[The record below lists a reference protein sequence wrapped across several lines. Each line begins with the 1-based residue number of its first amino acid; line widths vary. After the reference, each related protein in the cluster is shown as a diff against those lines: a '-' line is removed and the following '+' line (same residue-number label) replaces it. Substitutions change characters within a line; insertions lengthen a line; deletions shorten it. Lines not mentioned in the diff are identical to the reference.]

1 VFSERAI
8 RTLSVSLVVILGF
21 IIFLPVLA
29 LVFGSFWSDSPVAM
43 AGHFTLKN
51 WIKAYTLRIPAT
63 LPTLFL
69 NSLLFAFL
77 VATISVTLGVTTAY
91 LVERTDMPFGGVFEK
106 LSISPRAFPVLIA
119 ALAWVMLLSPRI
131 GVLNL
136 ISRELLG
143 FPLFNIYS
151 FPGMVFLLVLYESP
165 IVFLIAVNAFRLM
178 DPSLEEQSIACG
190 NTVLGTLR
198 KITLPVLRP
207 LILSAFMLVFIIGL
221 ITLEIP
227 VVIGV
232 PGGIF
237 VFTTA
242 IFQIIATDYQ
252 SLIYYN
258 TAAALAMMIIP
269 VSLLTLYLYRQS
281 VKRVERFVT
290 VTGKARA
297 RNVHH
302 LGKWRSFALAAL
314 SLYFFLVM
322 ILPTLVIVLISFSE
336 FTSSPRLEL
345 LGHLTLKHWIQ
356 AWNDPVFWRA
366 LTNTLVLS
374 FSGATASLLLAL
386 ALGYLL
392 IRTGAKLKGMIE
404 GSAMLPLAFP
414 GTILAIGF
422 VWAYIRTPLYG
433 TLWIL
438 LLYFVGNYLPFALR
452 TLSPF
457 LFQFHKEFE
466 EASWTSGAGTVRT
479 IVRIVIPFL
488 KGGLFSVW
496 ILLFQI
502 YLREFAGPIILFT
515 FGTEVLSTLLYLR
528 AFEEGSLG
536 VGAVL
541 GVLMLAMSLGLHGIV
556 ARRA

>member
-1 VFSERAI
+1 MLSSRAI
-8 RTLSVSLVVILGF
+8 RVASVTLVAILGV
-21 IIFLPVLA
+21 IVFLPILA
-29 LVFGSFWSDSPVAM
+29 LVFGSFWSASPVSLE
-43 AGHFTLKN
+43 GHFTFTN
-51 WIKAYTLRIPAT
+51 WMKAYTLRIPAT
-63 LPTLFL
+63 LPALFL

-77 VATISVTLGVTTAY
+77 VATISVALGVTMAY
-91 LVERTDMPFGGVFEK
+91 LVERTDMPHGQVFEK
-106 LSISPRAFPVLIA
+106 LSISPRAFPVMIA

-136 ISRELLG
+136 LAREFLG

-151 FPGMVFLLVLYESP
+151 FPGMVFLMVLYESP
-165 IVFLIAVNAFRLM
+165 IVFLIALNAFRLV

-190 NTVLGTLR
+190 NSVLGTVR

-207 LILSAFMLVFIIGL
+207 LIASAFMLVFIIGL
-221 ITLEIP
+221 ITLEVP
-227 VVIGV
+227 VIIGV

-258 TAAALAMMIIP
+258 QAAALAMMIIP
-269 VSLLTLYLYRQS
+269 VSLGTLFLYRQA
-281 VKRVERFVT
+281 VKRVERYVT

-302 LGKWRSFALAAL
+302 LGRWRYVALAAL
-314 SLYFFLVM
+314 ALYFFLVM
-322 ILPTLVIVLISFSE
+322 ILPILVIILISFSE

-345 LGHLTLKHWIQ
+345 LAHLTVKHWHQ
-356 AWNDPVFWRA
+356 AFTDPVFWRA
-366 LTNTLVLS
+366 LNNTLILS
-374 FSGATASLLLAL
+374 FSGATLSLLLAF

-404 GSAMLPLAFP
+404 GSAMLPIAFP

-457 LFQFHKEFE
+457 LFQFHKELE
-466 EASWTSGAGTVRT
+466 EASWVSGAGALRT

-541 GVLMLAMSLGLHGIV
+541 GVLMLAVSFGLHAV
-556 ARRA
+556 TARRA

>member
-1 VFSERAI
+1 MFSDRAI
-8 RTLSVSLVVILGF
+8 KVLSVSLVLILGF

-29 LVFGSFWSDSPVAM
+29 LVFGSFWSDSPVALQ
-43 AGHFTLKN
+43 GHFTLKN
-51 WIKAYTLRIPAT
+51 WVKAYTLRIPVT
-63 LPTLFL
+63 LPTLFF

-77 VATISVTLGVTTAY
+77 VAVISVGLGVTMAY
-91 LVERTDMPFGGVFEK
+91 LVERTDMPYGQVFEK
-106 LSISPRAFPVLIA
+106 LSIAPRAFPVLIA

-131 GVLNL
+131 GVLNVL
-136 ISRELLG
+136 FRELLG
-143 FPLFNIYS
+143 FTVFNIYS
-151 FPGMVFLLVLYESP
+151 FPGMVFLMVLYESP
-165 IVFLIAVNAFRLM
+165 IVFLIALNAFRLM

-198 KITLPVLRP
+198 KVTLPVLRP
-207 LILSAFMLVFIIGL
+207 LIFSAFMLVFIIGL
-221 ITLEIP
+221 ITLEVP
-227 VVIGV
+227 VIIGV

-252 SLIYYN
+252 SLIYFN
-258 TAAALAMMIIP
+258 TAAALAMMVIP
-269 VSLLTLYLYRQS
+269 ISLFMLFLYRQS
-281 VKRVERFVT
+281 VKRVEKYVT
-290 VTGKARA
+290 VTGKARS
-297 RNVHH
+297 RNVHR
-302 LGKWRSFALAAL
+302 LGRWRYFALATL

-322 ILPTLVIVLISFSE
+322 ILPTLVIILISVSE
-336 FTSSPRLEL
+336 FTSTPRLEL

-356 AWNDPVFWRA
+356 AFNDPVFWRA
-366 LTNTLVLS
+366 LNNTLVLS
-374 FSGATASLLLAL
+374 FSGATVSLILAL

-392 IRTGAKLKGMIE
+392 IRTGAKFKGMIE

-438 LLYFVGNYLPFALR
+438 LLYFVSNYLPFAFR

-457 LFQFHKEFE
+457 LFQFHKELE
-466 EASWTSGAGTVRT
+466 EASWVSGAGTLRT
-479 IVRIVIPFL
+479 IFRIVIPFL

-541 GVLMLAMSLGLHGIV
+541 GVLMLVMSLGLHAII
-556 ARRA
+556 ARRT

>member
-1 VFSERAI
+1 VVSNKAI
-8 RTLSVSLVVILGF
+8 RIASVTLIVILGF
-21 IIFLPVLA
+21 VVFLPILA
-29 LVFGSFWSDSPVAM
+29 LVFGSFWSDSPVKM
-43 AGHFTLKN
+43 DGHFTLNN
-51 WIKAYTLRIPAT
+51 WIKAYSLRIPAT
-63 LPTLFL
+63 LPALFM

-77 VATISVTLGVTTAY
+77 VAVISVALGVTMAY
-91 LVERTDMPFGGVFEK
+91 LVERTDMPYGRVFQK
-106 LSISPRAFPVLIA
+106 LSISPRAFPVMIA

-136 ISRELLG
+136 LAREIFG
-143 FPLFNIYS
+143 YSLFNIYS
-151 FPGMVFLLVLYESP
+151 FPGMVFLMVLYESP
-165 IVFLIAVNAFRLM
+165 IVFLIAMNAFRLM

-190 NTVLGTLR
+190 NSMLGTLAR
-198 KITLPVLRP
+198 ITLPVLRP
-207 LILSAFMLVFIIGL
+207 LIFSAFMLVFIIGL
-221 ITLEIP
+221 VTLEVPII
-227 VVIGV
+227 IGV

-242 IFQIIATDYQ
+242 IFQIIATDYR
-252 SLIYYN
+252 SLVYYN
-258 TAAALAMMIIP
+258 TAAALAMMVLP
-269 VSLLTLYLYRQS
+269 VSLGTLFLYRRA
-281 VKRVERFVT
+281 VRRVERYVT
-290 VTGKARA
+290 VTGKPRVQ
-297 RNVHH
+297 NVHH
-302 LGKWRSFALAAL
+302 LGPWRYVALALL
-314 SLYFFLVM
+314 SLYFFLV
-322 ILPTLVIVLISFSE
+322 IVLPALVIVLISFSE

-345 LGHLTLKHWIQ
+345 LANLTVRHWIQ
-356 AWNDPVFWRA
+356 AFDDPVFWRA
-366 LTNTLVLS
+366 FNNTLILS
-374 FSGATASLLLAL
+374 FSAATASLLLAL

-392 IRTGAKLKGMIE
+392 IRTGARLKGAIE

-422 VWAYIRTPLYG
+422 VWAYIRTPIYG

-438 LLYFVGNYLPFALR
+438 LLYFISNYLPFAFR

-457 LFQFHKEFE
+457 LFQFHKELE
-466 EASWTSGAGTVRT
+466 EASWVSGAGALRT

-541 GVLMLAMSLGLHGIV
+541 GVLMLVMSLGLHAVV